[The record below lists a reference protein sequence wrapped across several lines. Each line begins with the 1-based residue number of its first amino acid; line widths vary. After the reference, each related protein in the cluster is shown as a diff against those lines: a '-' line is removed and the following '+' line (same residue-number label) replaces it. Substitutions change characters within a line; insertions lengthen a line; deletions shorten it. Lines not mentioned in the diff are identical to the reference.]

1 MSQNIEE
8 KSKTSGFK
16 PFLYIFGGLVVFI
29 VIIKLILDALM

>member
-8 KSKTSGFK
+8 KSKSAGFK

-29 VIIKLILDALM
+29 VVIKLIMDMLM